1 MVARRT
7 HIQITADEAAR
18 IGCALLSSDDPV
30 ARELAPAFSE
40 VASGELAAI
49 ELSVGGSS
57 PDDASRIAID
67 ELSIDMASRSVAVS
81 GKPVQLTPKEFDILA
96 FLASN
101 RGTVFS
107 KEEIYRAVWRDQY
120 LLDDSNIMAFVRK
133 IRKKIEPEPDS
144 PRYLLTVWGGRLQGG
159 RVIRYLAESQESRK
173 NPAMCRVLRLFYSGM
188 VAKRTG
194 GEGFERQS

>member
-96 FLASN
+96 FLVSN

-144 PRYLLTVWGGRLQGG
+144 PRYLLTVWGVGYKVVG
-159 RVIRYLAESQESRK
+159 
-173 NPAMCRVLRLFYSGM
+173 
-188 VAKRTG
+188 
-194 GEGFERQS
+194 